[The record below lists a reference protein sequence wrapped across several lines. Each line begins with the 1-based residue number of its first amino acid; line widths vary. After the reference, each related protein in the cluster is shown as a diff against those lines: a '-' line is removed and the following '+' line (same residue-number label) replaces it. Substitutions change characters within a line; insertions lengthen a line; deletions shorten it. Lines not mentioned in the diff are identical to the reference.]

1 MLTTLTARSTE
12 GEGVK
17 MTTYVAPIQQR
28 VRYWQK
34 FLSQKY
40 PLLAKAAV
48 RLIALHVTTCSCER
62 NWSVWGSVYVGMG
75 LRRRS
80 VYTA

>member
-48 RLIALHVTTCSCER
+48 RLIVLHVTLLVRAQLVC
-62 NWSVWGSVYVGMG
+62 VGQRVRQG
-75 LRRRS
+75 PQPPS
-80 VYTA
+80 NQEG